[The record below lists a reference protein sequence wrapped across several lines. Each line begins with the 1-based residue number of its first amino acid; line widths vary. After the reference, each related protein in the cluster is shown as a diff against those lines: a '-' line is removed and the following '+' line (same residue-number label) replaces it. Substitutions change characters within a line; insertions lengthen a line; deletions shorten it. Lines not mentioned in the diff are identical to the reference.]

1 MALQHPNY
9 AAFINAS
16 KASGIPEE
24 QIAEISGIR
33 DENEFIQ
40 KREEELKQYV
50 EEPVQQLV
58 RKIWEMGGSPYSS
71 NAYGPGPKGVNYTN
85 EAGEEKFLELKPPMA
100 TREEFEKR
108 VPVAENP
115 ALSQLVNAQ
124 DFKGAVQLF
133 KAHQNPFYRR
143 VAELI
148 EPLQNKVKFAKPQNI
163 NGGIY
168 TVSKDSIT
176 IGNNFTGDERVVI
189 HEMVHA
195 LVARSQI
202 IPSPK
207 QKKFVN
213 EIKKLRNYTY
223 QQFKKNGK
231 LIDPRTGREWYA
243 FNIDRDPNVLG
254 LEFVTEAMSY
264 PDFQYELMQIP
275 YEKSKT
281 VWSKFVELVA
291 DLLGIQNKTALTEAI
306 SLIESL
312 AQTPRPKLPP
322 RAVRTDELFQASEAA
337 RKQYT
342 STPAFKKWF
351 GDSKVVDEN
360 GEPMV
365 VYRGVRKVPSA
376 TGFKMTQGRS
386 TPSFAA
392 DPEVANVYARSL
404 DTREYERGSTMVP
417 AYLSIKNPLDI
428 RQLGE
433 EVSLEGIVNMLPTD
447 FEKASGMRT
456 ERNKRRVGYSDL
468 AEAIRDMDSL
478 TYETGARFNIDVLD
492 NEGFRIK
499 SFSDLADYIDDLGN
513 EGDYASID
521 LALMDVT
528 FDGYL
533 IGDSPDWNYLLSSL
547 GFDGVIHK
555 DVFDV
560 GSRYYKGDASKLEE
574 GYEGPVHDT
583 FRPFEQTQIKSAIG
597 NRGAFDPKNPDIL
610 ASEQAPIVE
619 RAQQILQK
627 RPPLKLAPEITEE
640 ERRRLQETFAPDNKT
655 IIDKVRGL
663 EDRFWQRMAQKFADQ
678 FRTIKDYSEKGYMQ
692 ARLSKA
698 IDGAVEG
705 LLFYGQVFNDGG
717 ALNIRP
723 QTKGLIDILKPVGPE
738 VDNFMIWIALNRE
751 TNLRAQEKE
760 PSIPDDVLALKNKL
774 SAGMIGDQTRLQVY
788 NDVLREMNA
797 LNKSVLTVALDS
809 GLIDK
814 DAFQRF
820 SEDIYYVP
828 FYKAIENE
836 DIEAP
841 MLASGLTGQ
850 YFSKQLKG
858 GEKKFGDLVENT
870 LLNWNH
876 ILSAA
881 MKNQAA
887 VQTIRDA
894 STFMMG
900 DEAVVEP
907 TTEKTGAAKV
917 MIDGQARYF
926 RINDPL
932 LFESIGSIGYIGGQ
946 SYAIDIMRPFKN
958 LLQMGVTISPQFRV
972 NNLIRDSISSLAVTP
987 INKNFA
993 MNVLT
998 GVSVYREKGGT
1009 FISALSGGAIFNFG
1023 TAYEGNQSVMIKRLI
1038 ERGVNPDTILDD
1050 ENKIKKGLKF
1060 LWDKYQDWGNA
1071 SEAAN
1076 RLALY
1081 KQLRD
1086 RGLSHLEATF
1096 QARDLLDFSMQGS
1109 WPTFRFL
1116 TQVVPFLNA
1125 RVQGLYK
1132 LGRDG
1137 ISPTVRVLYNSAT
1150 GREIQATDA
1159 QKARAFST
1167 VSMAVVLASMALYG
1181 AFKDDEE
1188 FKKRDDWD
1196 RDNFWWFRLPNMDVA
1211 FRIPKPFEIGAFG
1224 TLAERILEQMFDEE
1238 AEGKVFGDT
1247 LVRMLTD
1254 TFAIN
1259 PTPQL
1264 FKPLLDIYANENAF
1278 TGAPIETEG
1287 QERLSKQERY
1297 NDRTSALAKALGGI
1311 TGAFLPQE
1319 IELSP
1324 VQIDHL
1330 IQGYLGWLGAT
1341 IATTSNYA
1349 VMPFNEGEYPDANWI
1364 NRASLGLARDLPSPY
1379 SKYVTAFYK
1388 NGKAI
1393 NQAYADMRHYAA
1405 IGQSEEVQR
1414 ILEERGDKV
1423 SLAKLYDKTAKEMA
1437 KVRQHIR
1444 VIVADPQMTGAEKRE
1459 EIDRLNMLIGEMAQ
1473 NAEEIRRSVY
1483 AEQ

>member
-1 MALQHPNY
+1 VFDRPVTNVARPPAKPYDLP
-9 AAFINAS
+9 
-16 KASGIPEE
+16 P
-24 QIAEISGIR
+24 
-33 DENEFIQ
+33 
-40 KREEELKQYV
+40 
-50 EEPVQQLV
+50 PVQQLGV
-58 RKIWEMGGSPYSS
+58 TIWFIEPGQVETTS
-71 NAYGPGPKGVNYTN
+71 NI
-85 EAGEEKFLELKPPMA
+85 EL
-100 TREEFEKR
+100 
-108 VPVAENP
+108 P
-115 ALSQLVNAQ
+115 ALSFLNNQSFDPVEYYVRMLTEMAAVEPTTQEERNQQAKIKA
-124 DFKGAVQLF
+124 FLGAY
-133 KAHQNPFYRR
+133 N
-143 VAELI
+143 
-148 EPLQNKVKFAKPQNI
+148 QNKIPRTFIEKALRKQ
-163 NGGIY
+163 GG
-168 TVSKDSIT
+168 TTTAQPPTQQPPTEQPPSEQPVSEEQPISFEEFKL
-176 IGNNFTGDERVVI
+176 R
-189 HEMVHA
+189 MP
-195 LVARSQI
+195 VARQNAEVLAANN
-202 IPSPK
+202 
-207 QKKFVN
+207 QGN
-213 EIKKLRNYTY
+213 IKKLGEALAKSSNPAIAKIGELTKLIVGKVTLKKPTRFKKGTAGMYTY
-223 QQFKKNGK
+223 
-231 LIDPRTGREWYA
+231 IDDS
-243 FNIDRDPNVLG
+243 IQMDRDYAGDEHTNAHELVHG
-254 LEFVTEAMSY
+254 LISRSQRFPGPRQLRYANDIKTLYQHVKKELAKIGMGIGPKYKTQVYGLTNEREFTAEAMTN
-264 PDFQYELMQIP
+264 PQFQYILMQIP
-275 YEKSKT
+275 YKGKKSA
-281 VWSKFVELVA
+281 WAQFVQAVA
-291 DLLGIQNKTALTEAI
+291 KLLGIKDTNALTEVM
-306 SLIESL
+306 SLVESL
-312 AQTPRPKLPP
+312 AKVGRPRTTRLDPKLI
-322 RAVRTDELFQASEAA
+322 DES
-337 RKQYT
+337 
-342 STPAFKKWF
+342 
-351 GDSKVVDEN
+351 VN
-360 GEPMV
+360 
-365 VYRGVRKVPSA
+365 
-376 TGFKMTQGRS
+376 
-386 TPSFAA
+386 
-392 DPEVANVYARSL
+392 
-404 DTREYERGSTMVP
+404 
-417 AYLSIKNPLDI
+417 
-428 RQLGE
+428 
-433 EVSLEGIVNMLPTD
+433 LE
-447 FEKASGMRT
+447 
-456 ERNKRRVGYSDL
+456 
-468 AEAIRDMDSL
+468 
-478 TYETGARFNIDVLD
+478 
-492 NEGFRIK
+492 
-499 SFSDLADYIDDLGN
+499 
-513 EGDYASID
+513 
-521 LALMDVT
+521 
-528 FDGYL
+528 
-533 IGDSPDWNYLLSSL
+533 
-547 GFDGVIHK
+547 
-555 DVFDV
+555 
-560 GSRYYKGDASKLEE
+560 
-574 GYEGPVHDT
+574 
-583 FRPFEQTQIKSAIG
+583 
-597 NRGAFDPKNPDIL
+597 
-610 ASEQAPIVE
+610 E

-717 ALNIRP
+717 ALNIRS

-774 SAGMIGDQTRLQVY
+774 SAGMIGNQTRLQVY

-797 LNKSVLTVALDS
+797 LNKSVLTVALNS
-809 GLIDK
+809 GLIDQN
-814 DAFQRF
+814 AFQRF

-1150 GREIQATDA
+1150 GREIEATDA

-1311 TGAFLPQE
+1311 TGAFLPEE

-1405 IGQSEEVQR
+1405 IGESEEVQR

>member
-1 MALQHPNY
+1 MGVALQHPNY

-50 EEPVQQLV
+50 EAPVQQLV

-163 NGGIY
+163 NGGSY
-168 TVSKDSIT
+168 TISKDSIT
-176 IGNNFTGDERVVI
+176 IGNNFTGDEQVVI

-202 IPSPK
+202 NPSPK

-223 QQFKKNGK
+223 QQLKKKGK
-231 LIDPRTGREWYA
+231 LIDPKTGKTWYA
-243 FNIDRDPNVLG
+243 FNINKDPNVLG

-322 RAVRTDELFQASEAA
+322 RSVRTDELLQQDKKLSPV
-337 RKQYT
+337 RKLALEEQ
-342 STPAFKKWF
+342 KKAGWN
-351 GDSKVVDEN
+351 EN
-360 GEPMV
+360 WPMV
-365 VYRGVRKVPSA
+365 PIDMANA
-376 TGFKMTQGRS
+376 TFRQSIIKDPGLSQKEKREIFM
-386 TPSFAA
+386 AA
-392 DPEVANVYARSL
+392 
-404 DTREYERGSTMVP
+404 
-417 AYLSIKNPLDI
+417 KNL
-428 RQLGE
+428 
-433 EVSLEGIVNMLPTD
+433 
-447 FEKASGMRT
+447 
-456 ERNKRRVGYSDL
+456 
-468 AEAIRDMDSL
+468 
-478 TYETGARFNIDVLD
+478 
-492 NEGFRIK
+492 
-499 SFSDLADYIDDLGN
+499 
-513 EGDYASID
+513 
-521 LALMDVT
+521 
-528 FDGYL
+528 
-533 IGDSPDWNYLLSSL
+533 
-547 GFDGVIHK
+547 GVISNSQIPK
-555 DVFDV
+555 ELEQDFDTL
-560 GSRYYKGDASKLEE
+560 Y
-574 GYEGPVHDT
+574 
-583 FRPFEQTQIKSAIG
+583 
-597 NRGAFDPKNPDIL
+597 
-610 ASEQAPIVE
+610 SEPIVE

-774 SAGMIGDQTRLQVY
+774 SAGMIGNQTRLQVY

-797 LNKSVLTVALDS
+797 LNKSVLTVALNS
-809 GLIDK
+809 GLIDQN
-814 DAFQRF
+814 AFQRF

-887 VQTIRDA
+887 VQTIRA
-894 STFMMG
+894 C
-900 DEAVVEP
+900 
-907 TTEKTGAAKV
+907 
-917 MIDGQARYF
+917 
-926 RINDPL
+926 
-932 LFESIGSIGYIGGQ
+932 
-946 SYAIDIMRPFKN
+946 
-958 LLQMGVTISPQFRV
+958 
-972 NNLIRDSISSLAVTP
+972 
-987 INKNFA
+987 
-993 MNVLT
+993 
-998 GVSVYREKGGT
+998 VYR
-1009 FISALSGGAIFNFG
+1009 
-1023 TAYEGNQSVMIKRLI
+1023 
-1038 ERGVNPDTILDD
+1038 
-1050 ENKIKKGLKF
+1050 
-1060 LWDKYQDWGNA
+1060 DW
-1071 SEAAN
+1071 ET
-1076 RLALY
+1076 
-1081 KQLRD
+1081 D
-1086 RGLSHLEATF
+1086 R
-1096 QARDLLDFSMQGS
+1096 
-1109 WPTFRFL
+1109 
-1116 TQVVPFLNA
+1116 
-1125 RVQGLYK
+1125 K
-1132 LGRDG
+1132 
-1137 ISPTVRVLYNSAT
+1137 
-1150 GREIQATDA
+1150 
-1159 QKARAFST
+1159 ST
-1167 VSMAVVLASMALYG
+1167 
-1181 AFKDDEE
+1181 
-1188 FKKRDDWD
+1188 
-1196 RDNFWWFRLPNMDVA
+1196 
-1211 FRIPKPFEIGAFG
+1211 
-1224 TLAERILEQMFDEE
+1224 
-1238 AEGKVFGDT
+1238 
-1247 LVRMLTD
+1247 
-1254 TFAIN
+1254 
-1259 PTPQL
+1259 
-1264 FKPLLDIYANENAF
+1264 
-1278 TGAPIETEG
+1278 
-1287 QERLSKQERY
+1287 
-1297 NDRTSALAKALGGI
+1297 
-1311 TGAFLPQE
+1311 
-1319 IELSP
+1319 
-1324 VQIDHL
+1324 
-1330 IQGYLGWLGAT
+1330 
-1341 IATTSNYA
+1341 
-1349 VMPFNEGEYPDANWI
+1349 
-1364 NRASLGLARDLPSPY
+1364 
-1379 SKYVTAFYK
+1379 
-1388 NGKAI
+1388 
-1393 NQAYADMRHYAA
+1393 
-1405 IGQSEEVQR
+1405 
-1414 ILEERGDKV
+1414 
-1423 SLAKLYDKTAKEMA
+1423 
-1437 KVRQHIR
+1437 
-1444 VIVADPQMTGAEKRE
+1444 
-1459 EIDRLNMLIGEMAQ
+1459 RLN
-1473 NAEEIRRSVY
+1473 SSH
-1483 AEQ
+1483 

>member
-16 KASGIPEE
+16 KTSGIPEE

-50 EEPVQQLV
+50 EAPVQQLV

-100 TREEFEKR
+100 TREEFKTKI
-108 VPVAENP
+108 PSAQNAE
-115 ALSQLVNAQ
+115 LSNLINAQ
-124 DFKGAVQLF
+124 DLKGTVQLF
-133 KAHQNPFYRR
+133 KAHSNPFYRR

-163 NGGIY
+163 NGGTY
-168 TVSKDSIT
+168 TISKDLIT
-176 IGNNFTGDERVVI
+176 IGNNFTGDEHTVI
-189 HEMVHA
+189 HEMIHA

-243 FNIDRDPNVLG
+243 FNVSRDPKGLG
-254 LEFVTEAMSY
+254 LEFVAEAMSY

-281 VWSKFVELVA
+281 VWSKFVEIVA

-322 RAVRTDELFQASEAA
+322 RAVRTDELLSKPPIVRIEKGKKPISERHPKLQEAA
-337 RKQYT
+337 KKIEEGTLTAEEYSILAKEMLGTVRPYDFVPSPATDEDAKLALNRNQIKSWKKTDNLKEGDQAELRLDINAYTNHGVWINSVHSKFPVSYT
-342 STPAFKKWF
+342 STSVITDAVFPDAGTKALQVAKGKGKSPFAKIKGKWKPT
-351 GDSKVVDEN
+351 SEEEAVRR
-360 GEPMV
+360 MV
-365 VYRGVRKVPSA
+365 EV
-376 TGFKMTQGRS
+376 FN
-386 TPSFAA
+386 
-392 DPEVANVYARSL
+392 DPEWTQVGFNPIRHSFFFDRKTEEPIVSADEVIQIGPLVLAKNAKRADEDF
-404 DTREYERGSTMVP
+404 DT
-417 AYLSIKNPLDI
+417 L
-428 RQLGE
+428 
-433 EVSLEGIVNMLPTD
+433 
-447 FEKASGMRT
+447 
-456 ERNKRRVGYSDL
+456 YS
-468 AEAIRDMDSL
+468 E
-478 TYETGARFNIDVLD
+478 
-492 NEGFRIK
+492 
-499 SFSDLADYIDDLGN
+499 
-513 EGDYASID
+513 
-521 LALMDVT
+521 
-528 FDGYL
+528 
-533 IGDSPDWNYLLSSL
+533 
-547 GFDGVIHK
+547 
-555 DVFDV
+555 
-560 GSRYYKGDASKLEE
+560 
-574 GYEGPVHDT
+574 
-583 FRPFEQTQIKSAIG
+583 
-597 NRGAFDPKNPDIL
+597 
-610 ASEQAPIVE
+610 PIVE

-627 RPPLKLAPEITEE
+627 RPPLKLAPDITEE

-655 IIDKVRGL
+655 IIDKVKGL

-751 TNLRAQEKE
+751 TNLREQEKE

-797 LNKSVLTVALDS
+797 LNKSVLTVAFDS

-814 DAFQRF
+814 NAFERF

-1060 LWDKYQDWGNA
+1060 LWGKYQDWGNA

-1393 NQAYADMRHYAA
+1393 NQAYADIRHYAA

-1414 ILEERGDKV
+1414 ILEERGDKI

-1437 KVRQHIR
+1437 NVRQHIR